1 MSCTAVQTYHRG
13 DGTTTTFS
21 FAFQYH
27 TTEDVT
33 VYLYNETTKEYVK
46 QTKGTQWSLA
56 TATTITFV
64 TAPPTPTITDPSIV
78 EYNNVLIKRDT
89 DVDPLDAEFFPGSAI
104 RAEDLNN
111 NFEQLQFAIQ
121 ENTCNLQNATETAND
136 AVESIVAELPLT
148 AVREFKE
155 VTLDINNVTTSA
167 DGAMSKED
175 KAKLDGIAD
184 GAQPGTLVGVTGVLP
199 IVTNTGGAGTF
210 TRPAIGINTV
220 TQGSDGAML
229 ATDKVKLDNIT
240 AGANVISVTG
250 QAPIVVNNSDD
261 SNPVISISPA
271 TTSAAGS
278 LSAADKA
285 KLDRIQ
291 FNTRRNTTFT
301 SAFDGTST
309 DYTLTHKTPNSAFE
323 ILLTV
328 GGIVQQP
335 NVDFTYNSGTG
346 VVSFAKAPPKTA
358 PYAITF
364 NSVLTSELGQ
374 ATVFNDFLTEEEI
387 QRRLDLAATAV
398 DAMFDQLRVAIDEA
412 TDFDTLKARLLAVL
426 Q

>member
-64 TAPPTPTITDPSIV
+64 TAPPTPTIVDPSIV
-78 EYNNVLIKRDT
+78 EYNNILIKRDT

-121 ENTCNLQNATETAND
+121 ENACNLVNATETAD
-136 AVESIVAELPLT
+136 EAVESIVAELPLT

-175 KAKLDGIAD
+175 KAKLDSISSGSRPGTVTYVYGNAPIVSDGSTTTPTISITNVTHSAD
-184 GAQPGTLVGVTGVLP
+184 GAM
-199 IVTNTGGAGTF
+199 
-210 TRPAIGINTV
+210 
-220 TQGSDGAML
+220 SKE
-229 ATDKVKLDNIT
+229 DKQKLDNLT
-240 AGANVISVTG
+240 PGANVISVTG
-250 QAPIVVNNSDD
+250 QAPIVVNNTDD

-301 SAFDGTST
+301 TAFDGVKT

-374 ATVFNDFLTEEEI
+374 AAVYESFLSEPEI
-387 QRRLDLAATAV
+387 QAKLDLAATAV
-398 DAMFDQLRVAIDEA
+398 DAKFDQLRVAIDEA

>member
-64 TAPPTPTITDPSIV
+64 TAPPTPTIVDPSIV
-78 EYNNVLIKRDT
+78 EYNNILIKRDT

-121 ENTCNLQNATETAND
+121 ENACNLVNATETAD
-136 AVESIVAELPLT
+136 EAVESIVAELPLT

-184 GAQPGTLVGVTGVLP
+184 GAQPGTLTYVTG
-199 IVTNTGGAGTF
+199 NT
-210 TRPAIGINTV
+210 
-220 TQGSDGAML
+220 S
-229 ATDKVKLDNIT
+229 
-240 AGANVISVTG
+240 
-250 QAPIVVNNSDD
+250 
-261 SNPVISISPA
+261 
-271 TTSAAGS
+271 
-278 LSAADKA
+278 
-285 KLDRIQ
+285 
-291 FNTRRNTTFT
+291 
-301 SAFDGTST
+301 
-309 DYTLTHKTPNSAFE
+309 YC
-323 ILLTV
+323 
-328 GGIVQQP
+328 
-335 NVDFTYNSGTG
+335 Y
-346 VVSFAKAPPKTA
+346 
-358 PYAITF
+358 
-364 NSVLTSELGQ
+364 
-374 ATVFNDFLTEEEI
+374 
-387 QRRLDLAATAV
+387 
-398 DAMFDQLRVAIDEA
+398 
-412 TDFDTLKARLLAVL
+412 
-426 Q
+426 

>member
-1 MSCTAVQTYHRG
+1 
-13 DGTTTTFS
+13 
-21 FAFQYH
+21 
-27 TTEDVT
+27 
-33 VYLYNETTKEYVK
+33 
-46 QTKGTQWSLA
+46 
-56 TATTITFV
+56 
-64 TAPPTPTITDPSIV
+64 
-78 EYNNVLIKRDT
+78 
-89 DVDPLDAEFFPGSAI
+89 
-104 RAEDLNN
+104 
-111 NFEQLQFAIQ
+111 
-121 ENTCNLQNATETAND
+121 
-136 AVESIVAELPLT
+136 
-148 AVREFKE
+148 
-155 VTLDINNVTTSA
+155 
-167 DGAMSKED
+167 
-175 KAKLDGIAD
+175 
-184 GAQPGTLVGVTGVLP
+184 
-199 IVTNTGGAGTF
+199 
-210 TRPAIGINTV
+210 
-220 TQGSDGAML
+220 ML
-229 ATDKVKLDNIT
+229 ARRQVKLDNIT

-250 QAPIVVNNSDD
+250 QAPIVVNNNDD

-301 SAFDGTST
+301 TAFDGVKT

-374 ATVFNDFLTEEEI
+374 AAVYESFLSEPEI
-387 QRRLDLAATAV
+387 QAKLDLAATAV
-398 DAMFDQLRVAIDEA
+398 DAKFDQLRVAIDEA

>member
-64 TAPPTPTITDPSIV
+64 TAPPTPTIVDPSIV
-78 EYNNVLIKRDT
+78 EYNNILIKRDT

-121 ENTCNLQNATETAND
+121 ENACNLVNATETAD
-136 AVESIVAELPLT
+136 EAVESIVAELPLT

-175 KAKLDGIAD
+175 KAKLDGISSGSRPGTVTYVYGNAPIVSDGSTTTPTISITNVTTSAD
-184 GAQPGTLVGVTGVLP
+184 GAM
-199 IVTNTGGAGTF
+199 
-210 TRPAIGINTV
+210 
-220 TQGSDGAML
+220 SKE
-229 ATDKVKLDNIT
+229 DKQKLDNLT
-240 AGANVISVTG
+240 PGANVISVTG

-301 SAFDGTST
+301 TAFDGVKT

-374 ATVFNDFLTEEEI
+374 AAVYESFLSEPEI
-387 QRRLDLAATAV
+387 QAKLDLAATAV
-398 DAMFDQLRVAIDEA
+398 DAKFDQLRVAIDEA